1 MAKGISISVASE
13 TRAFS
18 AGIKSGVVDPL
29 EDVKD
34 RLDKVGTESER
45 TGEELEGAFRGAQ
58 QETKRLKSDF
68 SAMALS
74 LKSDSRTAGKEVDR
88 NLRDG
93 TDGAKA
99 GIHEVGDEAAST
111 AKETAAS
118 FDGSAESIVGAFQEV
133 SANAFAG
140 FGPAGLVAGLAA
152 AAGIGLI
159 SAAIMEGQEGAVKL
173 KEEVSALTAELINVG
188 DGGPSLDYMVDRLKS
203 LATSTE
209 DGVTNLGDLKDAA
222 KGSGS
227 SFRDLAQAYAGNA
240 TDLDKLVRKN
250 EKYLTQLQIESENI
264 DQNAKKNDGLYASVM
279 DKIAAQQDYNKY
291 LGEAQKIA
299 KEAATAEENY
309 LQSGGAAMEARAAAI
324 ETLQGGLD
332 DAVAGYDE
340 FKNAESGALDP
351 AAYLAAIQ
359 ARTDATANFST
370 NVSSI
375 TEAYGLS
382 IAESQAI
389 LDQGVSFAPMLQ
401 SIIDSGLAPQF
412 IDQIKKATGGGQ
424 EILDGAPLTGTISV
438 EADIEPAEKDTHDW
452 AKTSRETD
460 PVSVEV
466 DTAPAEAKLAAIA
479 AKRRTATVEV
489 ELDTSA
495 ANRALNA
502 FTSRSRSLSIT
513 VNAVDRNGKRVD

>member
-1 MAKGISISVASE
+1 MAKGISIAVASE

-18 AGIKSGVVDPL
+18 AGIKSGVVEPL

-45 TGEELEGAFRGAQ
+45 TGEELEGAFREAQ
-58 QETKRLKSDF
+58 QETKKLDREFKG
-68 SAMALS
+68 MA
-74 LKSDSRTAGKEVDR
+74 DTMRQESRSAGKDVDR
-88 NLRDG
+88 NLREG
-93 TDGAKA
+93 TDGARE

-133 SANAFAG
+133 AANAFAG
-140 FGPAGLVAGLAA
+140 FGPAGLAAGLAA
-152 AAGIGLI
+152 AAGIGLVS
-159 SAAIMEGQEGAVKL
+159 SAIIQGQEDATAL
-173 KEEVSALTAELINVG
+173 KEEVSALTAELIAVG
-188 DGGPSLDYMVDRLKS
+188 DGKPSLDYIVDRLKA
-203 LATSTE
+203 LATETE
-209 DGVTNLGDLKDAA
+209 DGATNLEDLKDAA
-222 KGSGS
+222 KESGS
-227 SFRDLAQAYAGNA
+227 SFRDLAQAYAGNVDGIKDMVKA
-240 TDLDKLVRKN
+240 GRERIKQLEAEADAIDTTSQADNGKYAANQKKTKAQQEYN
-250 EKYLTQLQIESENI
+250 EYLAQAQTI
-264 DQNAKKNDGLYASVM
+264 AKD
-279 DKIAAQQDYNKY
+279 AAQ
-291 LGEAQKIA
+291 
-299 KEAATAEENY
+299 AEENY
-309 LQSGGAAMEARAAAI
+309 IRSGGAAMEARAAAI
-324 ETLQGGLD
+324 DTLQSGLD

-370 NVSSI
+370 NVSQI